1 MAGKIAHLFQRLT
14 ELQGSPPALARGT
27 AVGVFIGFAPVMPFK
42 ALLILLLT
50 VATRA
55 STVAGLLV
63 CTIICNPLTY
73 LPLYY
78 LAWWTGDLLLPG
90 RASWAVL
97 RASFETMRAAPLAEA
112 LTVAAHM
119 GVDAAVVLLVGGLV
133 LALPLALCSYPAAC
147 RFFLMVERKRREK
160 HRLDAAG
167 GQAG

>member
-1 MAGKIAHLFQRLT
+1 MSDTTKRPMRTIYLYTRYERFWHWFQ
-14 ELQGSPPALARGT
+14 
-27 AVGVFIGFAPVMPFK
+27 

-50 VATRA
+50 VLTRA

-63 CTIICNPLTY
+63 CTILCNPLTY

-133 LALPLALCSYPAAC
+133 LALPLALCSYPAAY

>member
-1 MAGKIAHLFQRLT
+1 MAGKIAHLFQRLK

-63 CTIICNPLTY
+63 CTILCNPLTY

-90 RASWAVL
+90 RASWAAL

-119 GVDAAVVLLVGGLV
+119 GVDAAVVLLVGGG
-133 LALPLALCSYPAAC
+133 AG
-147 RFFLMVERKRREK
+147 FFESAVK
-160 HRLDAAG
+160 DAFPQLKVTTSEAPVFANARG
-167 GQAG
+167 FWRMGA